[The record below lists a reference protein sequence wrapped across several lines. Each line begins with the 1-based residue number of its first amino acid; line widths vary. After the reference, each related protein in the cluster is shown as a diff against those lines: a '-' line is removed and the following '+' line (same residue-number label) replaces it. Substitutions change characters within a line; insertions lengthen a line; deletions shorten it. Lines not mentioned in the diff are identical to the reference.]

1 MSSAQQKYDMEFVK
15 GEYGEN
21 YTLRILNDDGTDADI
36 SSYTTIRLIIE
47 DFNGVEQLNITS
59 NLTIST
65 PNVIW
70 TMQNGQTNYSG
81 KLRGQVI
88 LTKTGGARLVKV
100 FSVYVH
106 ESLV

>member
-15 GEYGEN
+15 GEFGEN
-21 YTLRILNDDGTDADI
+21 YTFRILNDDGTDADI
-36 SSYTTIRLIIE
+36 STYTGVRLIIE
-47 DFNGVEQLNITS
+47 DFDGTELLNITT
-59 NLTIST
+59 NLTVST

-70 TMQNGQTNYSG
+70 AMQTGQTNYAG
-81 KLRGQVI
+81 KLRAQVI
-88 LTKTGGARLVKV
+88 LTKTGAARLVKV